1 MAYKQNPGGPR
12 QARTGGN
19 IPTSFMSGPAQVDND
34 AIKKSMESLKD
45 FKEQDAQKLE
55 TIRSGKISAKLQKE
69 SESEKRKQKIK
80 QERLKERGDMVL
92 DSLNTI
98 QKGYTWNKGKDLN
111 QGEID
116 AANKY
121 NNAGRAARTGGT
133 KNKFGKGLPL
143 DGSEPISK
151 TTQEYPMVQERLVEA
166 RKAPRG
172 AMRASQFYY

>member
-1 MAYKQNPGGPR
+1 
-12 QARTGGN
+12 
-19 IPTSFMSGPAQVDND
+19 MSGPAQVDND

-45 FKEQDAQKLE
+45 FKKQDAQKLE

-69 SESEKRKQKIK
+69 SEREKRKQKIK
-80 QERLKERGDMVL
+80 KENEKKRGDMVL

-98 QKGYTWNKGKDLN
+98 QKGKTLK
-111 QGEID
+111 QGEKD

-133 KNKFGKGLPL
+133 KNKYGKGLPL
-143 DGSEPISK
+143 DGSEQLYK
-151 TTQEYPMVQERLVEA
+151 TNQTYPRVQEMLVEA

-172 AMRASQFYY
+172 SKDSRQFYN